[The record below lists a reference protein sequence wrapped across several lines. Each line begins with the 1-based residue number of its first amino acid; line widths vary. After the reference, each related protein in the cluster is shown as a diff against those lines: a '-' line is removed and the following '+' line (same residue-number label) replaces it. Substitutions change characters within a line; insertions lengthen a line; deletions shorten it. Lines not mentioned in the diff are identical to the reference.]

1 MPKISRKPNSP
12 RTKPPALVA
21 IATAQD
27 VVAEPPPSG
36 EDVLPSSEAELSSRL
51 AGLEKDHA
59 EVTSQI
65 QGFRR
70 RLRDGQIKA
79 CDTHSALDPAE
90 IKFCKDN
97 IASLHAR
104 LTSIQG
110 EIGRVGKALRTARA
124 SAPTASK
131 VLSARKTITNRDGEA
146 RLVPRRDSAHHSPL
160 IMECFLRLTE
170 ESLDAELFNR
180 LMRDSIALAKD
191 VRKMGLDAAESE
203 ALKNKKAPR
212 GGVRD

>member
-1 MPKISRKPNSP
+1 MAVKSKAL
-12 RTKPPALVA
+12 TKPKTELVA
-21 IATAQD
+21 VAAAQA
-27 VVAEPPPSG
+27 VVADPPPSG
-36 EDVLPSSEAELSSRL
+36 EDSLPSSEAELSSRL
-51 AGLEKDHA
+51 AGLEKDRV
-59 EVTSQI
+59 EVTLQI
-65 QGFRR
+65 QEFRR

-90 IKFCKDN
+90 IGFCKSN

-104 LTSIQG
+104 LTPIQG
-110 EIGRVGKALRTARA
+110 EIGRVGKALRAARA
-124 SAPTASK
+124 SAPAASK

-160 IMECFLRLTE
+160 IMECFLRLAE

-191 VRKMGLDAAESE
+191 VRKMGLDEAES
-203 ALKNKKAPR
+203 APKNQKPPR
-212 GGVRD
+212 RG